1 MEKNTMQRKKYA
13 KPCVE
18 FVDFSLT
25 GSIAAT
31 CTHEGTNTDGNT
43 CGYVGDNG
51 WIMYSNDGVC
61 DWIVND
67 GEFCQHVPT
76 ADTSVF
82 GS

>member
-25 GSIAAT
+25 GSIATT
-31 CTHEGTNTDGNT
+31 CAHEGTNTDGNT
-43 CGYVGDNG
+43 CGYKDNG
-51 WIMYSNDGVC
+51 YTVFSTANGVC
-61 DWIVND
+61 DFTVD
-67 GEFCQHVPT
+67 GEFCYQVPT
-76 ADTSVF
+76 ADNSVF

>member
-31 CTHEGTNTDGNT
+31 CTHEGTNADGNT
-43 CGYVGDNG
+43 CGYRDNG
-51 WIMYSNDGVC
+51 YIVFSPDNGVC
-61 DWIVND
+61 DFPVD
-67 GEFCQHVPT
+67 GEFCYHVPT
-76 ADTSVF
+76 VDNSIF